1 MAQLFSNNALS
12 ALNGGITNVAT
23 TVNLTATEGALF
35 NAPTGGDFE
44 LITVYDGA
52 TISVSTNVEI
62 MKVTARTTDALTV
75 VRAQEGTAG
84 FAFSDLSGVE
94 ACDTAGTFDAVKE
107 GRAGLLQD
115 VTEKVH
121 TAAGVDIDPANGNVQ
136 VRTLA
141 GNETLTFTNIDAGQS
156 VVLKVVPG
164 ANTLTLT
171 NVAKWTNGGAAPSSI
186 EAEHWLIITNID
198 GTIVGTDV
206 GGVS

>member
-1 MAQLFSNNALS
+1 MAQLFSNNGAS
-12 ALNGGITNVAT
+12 ALNGAITDSAV

-35 NAPTGGDFE
+35 QSPTGGDFE
-44 LITVYDGA
+44 LITVFDGA
-52 TISVSTNVEI
+52 TIDVSTNIEI
-62 MKVTARTTDALTV
+62 MKVTARSTDAMTV

-84 FAFSDLSGVE
+84 FAFSDGAGVE
-94 ACDTAGTFDAVKE
+94 ACATALTFGDLSQGK
-107 GRAGLLQD
+107 AGLFQD

-121 TAAGVDIDPANGNVQ
+121 TAATVDIDPANGNVQ

-141 GNETLTFTNIDAGQS
+141 GNETLTFSNIAAGQS
-156 VVLKVVPG
+156 VLLKVVVG

-171 NVAKWTNGGAAPSSI
+171 NVAKWTGAGAPSSI
-186 EAEHWLIITNID
+186 EAEHWMVISNVD